1 MLLLNWFFIWFN
13 FRMLIENKYNN
24 NRFMKDI
31 IFDNLPSLNI
41 KLTKNKFLKA
51 CSSMPAYMPEAC
63 KSFIKMIQQCLDN
76 IIYEIR
82 IIVRACFLQSS
93 QAPLC
98 KRQADDAAWR
108 RTIVLI
114 GFDHSFCLQ
123 SSWTSQATKSMS
135 LQGKDMGKDYMQQ
148 NRYIVEH
155 CCYYMF
161 AQWIF
166 NL

>member
-1 MLLLNWFFIWFN
+1 
-13 FRMLIENKYNN
+13 
-24 NRFMKDI
+24 MKDI

-98 KRQADDAAWR
+98 SSPLGACQSKNLQADDAAWQ
-108 RTIVLI
+108 RTSVLI

-135 LQGKDMGKDYMQQ
+135 LQEKDMGKDYMQQ
-148 NRYIVEH
+148 NRYIVGH
-155 CCYYMF
+155 CCNNRY
-161 AQWIF
+161 AQ
-166 NL
+166 

>member
-1 MLLLNWFFIWFN
+1 
-13 FRMLIENKYNN
+13 
-24 NRFMKDI
+24 MKDI

-82 IIVRACFLQSS
+82 IIVRACF
-93 QAPLC
+93 
-98 KRQADDAAWR
+98 AAWQ
-108 RTIVLI
+108 RTSVLI

-148 NRYIVEH
+148 NRYIVGH
-155 CCYYMF
+155 CCNNRY
-161 AQWIF
+161 AQ
-166 NL
+166 

>member
-1 MLLLNWFFIWFN
+1 
-13 FRMLIENKYNN
+13 
-24 NRFMKDI
+24 MKDI

-41 KLTKNKFLKA
+41 NLTKNKFLKA

-76 IIYEIR
+76 IIYVREN
-82 IIVRACFLQSS
+82 IVRACF
-93 QAPLC
+93 
-98 KRQADDAAWR
+98 AACQ

-123 SSWTSQATKSMS
+123 TC
-135 LQGKDMGKDYMQQ
+135 LRGKDMGKDYMQK
-148 NRYIVEH
+148 NRIIVEH

-161 AQWIF
+161 AQ
-166 NL
+166 